1 MMQMCRLA
9 AKTRFTFALNF
20 VENLRP
26 VHLQSFW
33 YLSSTMSLALI
44 GSFGVL
50 LWATAFPDETE
61 VDFYVSRLK
70 EYKWSLRV
78 NAKSADFIAAALIRV
93 ETLTML
99 MGG

>member
-1 MMQMCRLA
+1 MEQMCRLA
-9 AKTRFTFALNF
+9 AKARFTFALNF

-33 YLSSTMSLALI
+33 YFSSAMNLALI

-50 LWATAFPDETE
+50 LWATAPPDDTE
-61 VDFYVSRLK
+61 IEFYANGLK

-78 NAKSADFIAAALIRV
+78 NVKSAEFIAAALSRV

-99 MGG
+99 LGG